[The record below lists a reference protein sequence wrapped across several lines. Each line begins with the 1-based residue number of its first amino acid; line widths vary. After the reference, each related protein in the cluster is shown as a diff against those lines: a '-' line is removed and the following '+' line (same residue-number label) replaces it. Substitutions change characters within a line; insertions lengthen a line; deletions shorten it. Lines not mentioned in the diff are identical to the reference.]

1 MTWTVYHK
9 CRLPPY
15 VRSCCTVCHYV
26 LWMTVCCQYVS
37 TKTCLIPFHHPHTQT
52 DCLTHNAGR
61 TFSDGCHT
69 LSFRCGQLRQDYPAP
84 TSPVIKIHHGSHRVG
99 PLAGPGSFEIRQQI
113 SFLTP
118 FQFKDSS
125 LAPSRRPG
133 MVMVIAWQWN
143 RQKVQRNLAIQ
154 KKMRP
159 CGDERWR
166 WKKKQEGERDG
177 KI

>member
-1 MTWTVYHK
+1 MNCLSQVSVATLCKVLLHSMSLCIVNDCVLSVCLYQDMPDPIS
-9 CRLPPY
+9 PPTHTHRQI
-15 VRSCCTVCHYV
+15 VSLTMLAGHSVMAATHCPSGVDNSGKITQLQLH
-26 LWMTVCCQYVS
+26 LWLKFT
-37 TKTCLIPFHHPHTQT
+37 TAHT
-52 DCLTHNAGR
+52 
-61 TFSDGCHT
+61 
-69 LSFRCGQLRQDYPAP
+69 
-84 TSPVIKIHHGSHRVG
+84 GSG

-125 LAPSRRPG
+125 LAPSRRLG

-154 KKMRP
+154 KKTRP